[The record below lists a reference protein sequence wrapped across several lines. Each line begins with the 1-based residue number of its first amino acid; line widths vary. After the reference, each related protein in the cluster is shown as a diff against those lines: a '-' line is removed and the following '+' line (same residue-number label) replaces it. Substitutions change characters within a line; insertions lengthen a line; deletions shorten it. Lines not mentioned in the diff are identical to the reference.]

1 MTEKERC
8 RRYELHLIRRALLR
22 VIDDPQTPPAV
33 VLQALE
39 RIDEIDAELEAGR

>member
-1 MTEKERC
+1 MTEKEKC

-33 VLQALE
+33 IMDALE
-39 RIDEIDAELEAGR
+39 RIEEIDAALEADA

>member
-33 VLQALE
+33 ILRALE
-39 RIDEIDAELEAGR
+39 RIDEIDSELEADA